1 MKKFAKWLGVFA
13 VVVCLGAAMLACG
26 GELEGKYSH
35 SETKDGVTAKATIEL
50 KKDNKC
56 TVSMSYKNVPADMA
70 EYMKDTSIDGT
81 YAIDGDKIT
90 ITISEG
96 DNETTMTGTIKK
108 GKSITMGEGD
118 KAVTYKK

>member
-56 TVSMSYKNVPADMA
+56 TITVEVDGETGESL
-70 EYMKDTSIDGT
+70 EGT
-81 YAIDGDKIT
+81 YKIDGDKIT

>member
-26 GELEGKYSH
+26 GKVEGKY
-35 SETKDGVTAKATIEL
+35 TYKGTQMGVTMKQTIEL

-56 TVSMSYKNVPADMA
+56 TVTM
-70 EYMKDTSIDGT
+70 EYLEIPDEMKDMIGDQTSSSQEGT
-81 YAIDGDKIT
+81 YKIDGDKIT
-90 ITISEG
+90 ITVDG
-96 DNETTMTGTIKK
+96 HDMVGTIKK